1 MGSAGGVEGDVGIF
15 MKTDNI
21 KEVKI
26 DNLGRLC
33 IYPEKEKFTGVW
45 RTATEVHWDEK
56 ELCLY
61 SSMPRDWSYSEWYK
75 HIINV
80 AKNECYCDLLLTGE
94 TLFTDISASL
104 KEQILTD

>member
-1 MGSAGGVEGDVGIF
+1 

-21 KEVKI
+21 KQVKI

-33 IYPEKEKFTGVW
+33 IYPEKENFNGVW

-61 SSMPRDWSYSEWYK
+61 SPKPRDWSYIEWYK
-75 HIINV
+75 HIIIV
-80 AKNECYCDLLLTGE
+80 AKDECYCDLLLTKD
-94 TLFTDISASL
+94 TLWTDIPGLL
-104 KEQILTD
+104 KEQILTG

>member
-1 MGSAGGVEGDVGIF
+1 

-21 KEVKI
+21 KEVKM
-26 DNLGRLC
+26 DSSGRLC
-33 IYPEKEKFTGVW
+33 VYPEKEKFTGVW
-45 RTATEVHWDEK
+45 QTATEVHWNEK

-61 SSMPRDWSYSEWYK
+61 SPIPRDWSYFEWYK

-80 AKNECYCDLLLTGE
+80 IKNECYCDLLLVDG
-94 TLFTDISASL
+94 TLWTDIPESL